1 VTPASA
7 QGGQSAGGRG
17 GRSSSGTG
25 IGGSSSADEDPRADL
40 IWGTIPNLVTQN
52 SQRHSANEVLVDGDF
67 RLTYA
72 ELPDAVDA
80 YARGLVAAGV
90 AAGDRVAIW
99 APNCAEWMLAAL
111 GVLRAGAVLVPMNT
125 RFKGGEAAYILRASG
140 ATTLL
145 TVRGFLG
152 LDYPALLRGQ
162 DTGALERMVLLRDE
176 GESTGDTEATS
187 TATATATATKVET
200 LDLAPFLAA
209 GEKVDPAQTEARAAA
224 IGPDDLSDLI
234 FTSGTTG
241 YPKGAGA
248 THGQSLRTFGTWAS
262 IVGLE
267 PSDRY
272 LVVNPFFHTFGY
284 KAGILAC
291 LMVGATVVPEAVFD
305 ARRVMERIAEEKI
318 SVLPGPP
325 TLYQGLLAE
334 PDRNDYDLSS
344 LRLGVTGAA
353 VVPVELV
360 HAMSGELGFDTVLTA
375 YGLTESCGTVT
386 MCRRDYP
393 ADVIA
398 GTSGRA
404 IPGLEVRA
412 VVEGRAVPQGEPGE
426 IVVRGYT
433 VMDGYWED
441 ETATA
446 AAIDAEG
453 WLHTG
458 DIGVMDA
465 DGNVT
470 ITDRVKD
477 MFVVGGFNAY
487 PAEIEAILRGHDG
500 VSQVA
505 VVGIPDERMGEVGCA
520 FIVPTK
526 AQEAGQADEFGQ
538 EIMAWARQAMANY
551 KVPRR
556 VIVLDS
562 LPLNASGKV
571 LKRELREGVV
581 RELEQAPG
589 AGPSAP

>member
-1 VTPASA
+1 MPTPAASSPPA
-7 QGGQSAGGRG
+7 STPGG
-17 GRSSSGTG
+17 
-25 IGGSSSADEDPRADL
+25 
-40 IWGTIPNLVTQN
+40 
-52 SQRHSANEVLVDGDF
+52 
-67 RLTYA
+67 
-72 ELPDAVDA
+72 
-80 YARGLVAAGV
+80 
-90 AAGDRVAIW
+90 RVAIW

-111 GVLRAGAVLVPMNT
+111 GALRAGAVLVPMNT

-140 ATTLL
+140 ATTLV

-152 LDYPALLRGQ
+152 LDYPALLHGE
-162 DTGALERMVLLRDE
+162 DTGALARIVLLRDE
-176 GESTGDTEATS
+176 GDASDREGRRTAQAGERRRRGHGSQGATV
-187 TATATATATKVET
+187 AGVET
-200 LDLAPFLAA
+200 IDLSSFWQA
-209 GEKVDPAQTEARAAA
+209 GEQVDPAQTAARAAA
-224 IGPDDLSDLI
+224 LGPDDLSDLI

-262 IVGLE
+262 IVGLA

-291 LMVGATVVPEAVFD
+291 LMAGATVVPEAVFD
-305 ARRVMERIAEEKI
+305 ARRVMERIAAERI

-334 PDRNDYDLSS
+334 PSRRDYDLSS

-360 HAMSGELGFDTVLTA
+360 HAMSSELGFDTVLTA

-393 ADVIA
+393 AETIA
-398 GTSGRA
+398 ATSGRA

-412 VVEGRAVPQGEPGE
+412 VVDGRAVAQGEPGE

-441 ETATA
+441 EAATA

-465 DGNVT
+465 AGNVT

-487 PAEIEAILRGHDG
+487 PAEIEAILRGT
-500 VSQVA
+500 
-505 VVGIPDERMGEVGCA
+505 R
-520 FIVPTK
+520 
-526 AQEAGQADEFGQ
+526 
-538 EIMAWARQAMANY
+538 AW
-551 KVPRR
+551 PRSR
-556 VIVLDS
+556 
-562 LPLNASGKV
+562 
-571 LKRELREGVV
+571 
-581 RELEQAPG
+581 
-589 AGPSAP
+589 

>member
-1 VTPASA
+1 
-7 QGGQSAGGRG
+7 
-17 GRSSSGTG
+17 
-25 IGGSSSADEDPRADL
+25 
-40 IWGTIPNLVTQN
+40 
-52 SQRHSANEVLVDGDF
+52 
-67 RLTYA
+67 
-72 ELPDAVDA
+72 
-80 YARGLVAAGV
+80 
-90 AAGDRVAIW
+90 
-99 APNCAEWMLAAL
+99 
-111 GVLRAGAVLVPMNT
+111 
-125 RFKGGEAAYILRASG
+125 
-140 ATTLL
+140 
-145 TVRGFLG
+145 
-152 LDYPALLRGQ
+152 
-162 DTGALERMVLLRDE
+162 
-176 GESTGDTEATS
+176 
-187 TATATATATKVET
+187 
-200 LDLAPFLAA
+200 
-209 GEKVDPAQTEARAAA
+209 
-224 IGPDDLSDLI
+224 
-234 FTSGTTG
+234 
-241 YPKGAGA
+241 
-248 THGQSLRTFGTWAS
+248 
-262 IVGLE
+262 
-267 PSDRY
+267 
-272 LVVNPFFHTFGY
+272 
-284 KAGILAC
+284 
-291 LMVGATVVPEAVFD
+291 
-305 ARRVMERIAEEKI
+305 
-318 SVLPGPP
+318 
-325 TLYQGLLAE
+325 
-334 PDRNDYDLSS
+334 
-344 LRLGVTGAA
+344 
-353 VVPVELV
+353 
-360 HAMSGELGFDTVLTA
+360 
-375 YGLTESCGTVT
+375 
-386 MCRRDYP
+386 
-393 ADVIA
+393 
-398 GTSGRA
+398 
-404 IPGLEVRA
+404 